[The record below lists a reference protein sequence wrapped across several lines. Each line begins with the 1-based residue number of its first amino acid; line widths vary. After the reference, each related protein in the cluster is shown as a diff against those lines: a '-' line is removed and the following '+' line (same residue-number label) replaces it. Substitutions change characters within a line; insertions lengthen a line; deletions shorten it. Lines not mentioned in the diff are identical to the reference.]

1 MSLNKN
7 NNCENN
13 DIFQNNPNLRFK
25 KNLNIQNQLY
35 NEIISMD
42 KFDYFVLN
50 QMVYIAIPNYFCFCS
65 NSLFIFKINPYINLE
80 KKLTLEGHK
89 THIVMVKNFFDEN
102 NNQNYLITSDCD
114 FLVIIWK
121 VISEESIIIKQTIM
135 TKYDKEIYSSLIL
148 FRKNC
153 LIITSIDTNMNS
165 IEYEFNTGEFKRN
178 IANTKYNETYYI
190 LNYNDFIIELCLDK
204 IVIYNLLEENVIFE
218 INNEDIKGKNSH
230 GYINNDLLFVSNS
243 NGNIIIIDLIQKKIK
258 NIIKS
263 NSNYNFFSLIEW
275 NSFYLI
281 ISDINN
287 NALNIIDTKQMKI
300 INRFKVNSNPL
311 YIKKIKLN
319 KTIYKTE
326 DILLILGNN
335 MFFELWL
342 KFKN

>member
-1 MSLNKN
+1 M
-7 NNCENN
+7 
-13 DIFQNNPNLRFK
+13 R
-25 KNLNIQNQLY
+25 
-35 NEIISMD
+35 
-42 KFDYFVLN
+42 
-50 QMVYIAIPNYFCFCS
+50 
-65 NSLFIFKINPYINLE
+65 
-80 KKLTLEGHK
+80 
-89 THIVMVKNFFDEN
+89 HI
-102 NNQNYLITSDCD
+102 
-114 FLVIIWK
+114 
-121 VISEESIIIKQTIM
+121 
-135 TKYDKEIYSSLIL
+135 
-148 FRKNC
+148 
-153 LIITSIDTNMNS
+153 
-165 IEYEFNTGEFKRN
+165 
-178 IANTKYNETYYI
+178 I

-204 IVIYNLLEENVIFE
+204 IVIYNLLEENDIFE